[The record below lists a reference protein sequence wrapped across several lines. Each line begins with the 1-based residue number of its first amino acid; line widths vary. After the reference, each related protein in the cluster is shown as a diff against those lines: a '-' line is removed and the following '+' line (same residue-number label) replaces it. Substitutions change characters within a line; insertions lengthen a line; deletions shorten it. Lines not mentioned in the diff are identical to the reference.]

1 MHIKQFFLILFT
13 ALWLFSCGKSNTPAP
28 GNNNN
33 NGGNNNGGTDNDPN
47 KGVTVGNT
55 TTYKSYVVKTV
66 GISTIRLATDANEKI
81 TAAEFFGG
89 GNHIVVRAG
98 NTNSMSFI
106 NTNNFEPTVGPYDN
120 NTHQFLGSWSNANY
134 PVAQGGG
141 IDNGKMLD
149 TTNSITIKLK
159 GFDQS
164 KTGYNQLNLVLC
176 GAPYLQTIKDWVQY
190 NLVYIYHD
198 GTYPDAVRKNAL
210 YARLLTTPVTVR
222 SVELAKPLSENPY
235 IVKDVVISSL
245 RTVTD
250 AQNKTTLMEFGTNA
264 LGLLKLG
271 NDASGDKKAGTILK
285 TELVNGDKGQLTYSS
300 QNDGFGTLYL
310 PMFSNLFP
318 TSFGPVPE
326 AADSLSKVFVRVSGF
341 DASKC
346 GYNQL
351 RFYLMLDPYDI
362 KQGFEPRPIFNVLL
376 QHDKK
381 QSLADLKASIK
392 TSGLYCYQLLND

>member
-1 MHIKQFFLILFT
+1 MKSKLLFLSIVAAFC
-13 ALWLFSCGKSNTPAP
+13 LFSCGKSSTPAP
-28 GNNNN
+28 D
-33 NGGNNNGGTDNDPN
+33 NGGGTDGDGGTDTDPN

-55 TTYKSYVVKTV
+55 TTYKNYVVKTV
-66 GISTIRLATDANEKI
+66 GISTIRMATDANEKI
-81 TAAEFFGG
+81 TAAEFIGG

-106 NTNNFEPTVGPYDN
+106 NTNNTEPSVGPYDN
-120 NTHQFLGSWSNANY
+120 VNHQFLGAWSNANY

-149 TTNSITIKLK
+149 TVNSITIKLK

-176 GAPYLQTIKDWVQY
+176 GAPYLKTVQDWVQY

-198 GTYPDAVRKNAL
+198 GSYPDAVRKNAL

-235 IVKDVVISSL
+235 IIKDVVISTL
-245 RTVTD
+245 LTVTD
-250 AQNKTTLMEFGTNA
+250 AQNKTTRMEFSADAIGI
-264 LGLLKLG
+264 LKLG
-271 NDASGDKKAGTILK
+271 NDASGDKKAGTMLK
-285 TELVNGDKGQLTYSS
+285 TELVNGDKGQLSYSA
-300 QNDGFGTLYL
+300 QYDGFGTMYQ
-310 PMFSNLFP
+310 PMFSNMFP
-318 TSFGPVPE
+318 TSFAPVPE

-351 RFYLMLDPYDI
+351 RCYIMIDPYDL
-362 KQGFEPRPIFNVLL
+362 KQGFDPRPIFNILL

-392 TSGLYCYQLLND
+392 TSGLYCYQLLNN